1 MEEQVKPYY
10 GYLRFVALMM
20 MLIIGNAFRTESS
33 YLYSACMNIYTAPI
47 IAGAFVCLFWR
58 LSILGSKLA
67 IFMEKRKLAIWP
79 LVVTVMIVWFWSVIR
94 FR

>member
-1 MEEQVKPYY
+1 MEEQVNSYY
-10 GYLRFVALMM
+10 GYLRFVALFA
-20 MLIIGNAFRTESS
+20 MLIIGNVFQTEIS

-67 IFMEKRKLAIWP
+67 LFMEKRKLPVWP
-79 LVVTVMIVWFWSVIR
+79 LVIAVGIAYFWSVIS